1 MKRRMV
7 LFLWAAAAIAAFFL
21 NLLGLMQLL
30 PLWMTMPLLFFSW
43 LGLLT
48 AWNRRHQ
55 FKGFPSK
62 RMWP

>member
-1 MKRRMV
+1 MRRRIG
-7 LFLWAAAAIAAFFL
+7 LFLWIAAAAAAFFL

-30 PLWMTMPLLFFSW
+30 PLWATMPLLFFSL
-43 LGLLT
+43 LGLVA

-62 RMWP
+62 RMWL

>member
-1 MKRRMV
+1 MKRRIV
-7 LFLWAAAAIAAFFL
+7 LFLWIVAVVTAFFL

-30 PLWMTMPLLFFSW
+30 PLWATMLFLFLTL

-55 FKGFPSK
+55 FKGFSSK